1 MKAALAKL
9 NGQSLA
15 SKKLP
20 KKEADPELVVYTIDS
35 GVASFEPGADHRHTP
50 RSAERCCLPCKCNPI
65 TKTIPHIH
73 RDIVVLSSLSFK
85 KRDICRSC
93 LHILVARRCNE
104 RIDPCRAGSYNL
116 CVPAALSFDID
127 LLG

>member
-20 KKEADPELVVYTIDS
+20 MKEADPELVVYTIDS

-65 TKTIPHIH
+65 TKTITSYSREYPCFGRPVILKMGD
-73 RDIVVLSSLSFK
+73 RAKLSPYFGSL
-85 KRDICRSC
+85 
-93 LHILVARRCNE
+93 
-104 RIDPCRAGSYNL
+104 
-116 CVPAALSFDID
+116 
-127 LLG
+127 